1 MYFVGIDISK
11 FVELQNKTPA
21 PPNGAVVST
30 SEEVILVS
38 VVNIIFGGIVIFQ
51 NEQAFKVN
59 HISTFGVG

>member
-21 PPNGAVVST
+21 PPNGAGVSVLK
-30 SEEVILVS
+30 EIVLVS
-38 VVNIIFGGIVIFQ
+38 VVNILFGGIVIFQ